1 MNLTEDNEISI
12 AEFPQTRGFEN
23 SKVKLIFQITES
35 LKKIIEEDKAQKQPL
50 FLALNEQ
57 FLLKLVKGIINAPRS
72 TYLIGITGESA
83 SGKTTF
89 VQNAAKA
96 FIRENE
102 EDFFTTICCDDYYND
117 TSVELRE
124 AGSYENLFKKG
135 FSLDTPNAI
144 NLELMRS
151 HLVSLKY
158 GCGINAP
165 EYDFVTCES
174 RPNTVLKEPSKIV
187 LNEGLYVLNKNVID
201 VHDIKVYVFTP
212 FNVIKDRWYAR
223 AEQRGKVGK
232 AADMQFADVNSTAQ
246 VYIRP
251 TMQQADVVINGL
263 SSADY
268 IEYITSKIL
277 NTIREIV
284 LNNK

>member
-1 MNLTEDNEISI
+1 MNIIESDKSLLTALEQEKETGSN
-12 AEFPQTRGFEN
+12 FN
-23 SKVKLIFQITES
+23 LIFKIVEG
-35 LKKIIEEDKAQKQPL
+35 LKSILEEDKAQKQPL
-50 FLALNEQ
+50 FLTINDQ
-57 FLLKLVKGIINAPRS
+57 FLIKFVKSIITAPKN

-96 FIRENE
+96 FIREKENKL
-102 EDFFTTICCDDYYND
+102 FTTICCDDYYFD
-117 TSVELRE
+117 TARELRE

-144 NLELMRS
+144 NLELMRA
-151 HLVSLKY
+151 HLVSLKNC
-158 GCGINAP
+158 CGVNAP

-174 RPNTVLKEPSKIV
+174 KPNKIKKAPAKII

-201 VHDIKVYVFTP
+201 VHDVKVYVFTP
-212 FNVIKDRWYAR
+212 FNVIKDRWYVR
-223 AEQRGKVGK
+223 AELRGKVGT

-251 TMQQADVVINGL
+251 TMQQADIVINGL
-263 SSADY
+263 SSSEY
-268 IEYITSKIL
+268 IEHITGRIL
-277 NTIREIV
+277 NLIKQIV
-284 LNNK
+284 LSNK

>member
-1 MNLTEDNEISI
+1 MKLTDNSSSLLTEQSE
-12 AEFPQTRGFEN
+12 G
-23 SKVKLIFQITES
+23 KVFNDQKINIIFKIIEG
-35 LKKIIEEDKAQKQPL
+35 LKNIIEEDKAQKQPL
-50 FLALNEQ
+50 FLTLNEQ
-57 FLLKLVKGIINAPRS
+57 FLLKLVKNIVNSPKC

-96 FIRENE
+96 FVKEHQNE
-102 EDFFTTICCDDYYND
+102 LFTTICCDDYYFD
-117 TSVELRE
+117 TSVELRN
-124 AGSYENLFKKG
+124 AGSYEKLFKKG

-144 NLELMRS
+144 NLELMKA
-151 HLVSLKY
+151 HLTSLKN
-158 GCGINAP
+158 GCGVFAP

-174 RPNTVLKEPSKIV
+174 IPNATLKNPSRIV

-201 VHDIKVYVFTP
+201 VHDVKVYVFTP
-212 FNVIKDRWYAR
+212 FNILKDRWYSR

-251 TMQQADVVINGL
+251 TMQQADIVINGL
-263 SSADY
+263 SSAEY
-268 IEYITSKIL
+268 IESITANIL
-277 NTIREIV
+277 HLIREI
-284 LNNK
+284 LRNN

>member
-1 MNLTEDNEISI
+1 MAETIKNVIETGDLESVLEDNKVNMIFEIV
-12 AEFPQTRGFEN
+12 EG
-23 SKVKLIFQITES
+23 
-35 LKKIIEEDKAQKQPL
+35 LKAIVLEDKLQKQPL
-50 FLALNEQ
+50 FLNINEQ
-57 FLLKLVKGIINAPRS
+57 FLLKLVKTVVNCAS
-72 TYLIGITGESA
+72 QTYLIGITGESA
-83 SGKTTF
+83 SGKTTL

-96 FIRENE
+96 FIK
-102 EDFFTTICCDDYYND
+102 EDEADLFTTVCCDDYYFD
-117 TSVELRE
+117 TSVELKK

-144 NLELMRS
+144 NLELMRA
-151 HLVSLKY
+151 HLISLKNS
-158 GCGINAP
+158 CGVNAP

-174 RPNTVLKEPSKIV
+174 RPNTIYKKPSRII

-212 FNVIKDRWYAR
+212 FNIIKDRWYAR

-251 TMQQADVVINGL
+251 TMQNADVVINGL
-263 SSADY
+263 TTSEY
-268 IEYITSKIL
+268 IEEITSKIL
-277 NTIREIV
+277 TVVKETINRYR
-284 LNNK
+284 

>member
-1 MNLTEDNEISI
+1 MNLIESDKSLMSVLEQEKGNKS
-12 AEFPQTRGFEN
+12 N
-23 SKVKLIFQITES
+23 NYNLIFKIVEG
-35 LKKIIEEDKAQKQPL
+35 LKSILEEDKAQKQPL
-50 FLALNEQ
+50 FLTINDQ
-57 FLLKLVKGIINAPRS
+57 FLIKLVKKIVSKPQD

-102 EDFFTTICCDDYYND
+102 NKLFTTICCDDYYFD
-117 TSVELRE
+117 TATELRE

-144 NLELMRS
+144 NLELMRA
-151 HLVSLKY
+151 HLLSLKH
-158 GCGINAP
+158 GCGVRAP

-174 RPNTVLKEPSKIV
+174 RPNTIEKSPARII

-201 VHDIKVYVFTP
+201 VHDVKVYVFTP
-212 FNVIKDRWYAR
+212 FNVLKDRWYAR
-223 AEQRGKVGK
+223 AQQRGKVGK

-251 TMQQADVVINGL
+251 TMQQADIVINGL
-263 SSADY
+263 SSSEY
-268 IEYITSKIL
+268 IEHITGRIL
-277 NTIREIV
+277 NLIKDIV
-284 LNNK
+284 LSTK

>member
-1 MNLTEDNEISI
+1 MNILESDKSLLSAVEKEKGS
-12 AEFPQTRGFEN
+12 N
-23 SKVKLIFQITES
+23 SKYNLIFKIVEG
-35 LKKIIEEDKAQKQPL
+35 LKEILEEDKEQKQPL
-50 FLALNEQ
+50 FLTINDQ
-57 FLLKLVKGIINAPRS
+57 FLIKLVKSIVSKPKD

-96 FIRENE
+96 FIREHENSL
-102 EDFFTTICCDDYYND
+102 FTTICCDDYYFD

-144 NLELMRS
+144 NMELMRA
-151 HLVSLKY
+151 HLISLKNL
-158 GCGINAP
+158 CGVKAP

-174 RPNTVLKEPSKIV
+174 RPNKISKKPAKII
-187 LNEGLYVLNKNVID
+187 LNEGLYVLNQNVID

-212 FNVIKDRWYAR
+212 FHILKDRWYAR
-223 AEQRGKVGK
+223 AQQRGKVGK

-251 TMQQADVVINGL
+251 TMQQADIVINGL
-263 SSADY
+263 SSSEY
-268 IEYITSKIL
+268 IEYMTGRIL
-277 NTIREIV
+277 NLIKDIV
-284 LNNK
+284 VAKK